1 MSIPTFCKFFT
12 SGFNPDSV
20 AEAVFDPKAVIYFEF
35 KLVAESASGST
46 DSVFGVG
53 IDDEYGVG
61 IDDVFG
67 VGIDDVFGVGIDDV
81 FGVGIDDVFGVGIDD
96 VFGVGIEEE
105 EVSDELEFEEDE
117 LSVEVFK
124 DGVFWVVE
132 VEGVGLEVSVLG
144 VGEGILGE
152 GVGVGFPLDAVGIG
166 ISIDAMG
173 VEIPGEVGTGIP
185 RIGVVILGVVFMLVF
200 GVGEGLLL
208 IVGDTISSSSKEIL
222 KIIIYKYFYYENIKR
237 HYLDFL

>member
-20 AEAVFDPKAVIYFEF
+20 AEAVFDPIAVIYFEF

-53 IDDEYGVG
+53 IDDEY
-61 IDDVFG
+61 
-67 VGIDDVFGVGIDDV
+67 
-81 FGVGIDDVFGVGIDD
+81 GVGIDDVFGVGIDD

-166 ISIDAMG
+166 ISIDAVG

-185 RIGVVILGVVFMLVF
+185 RIGVVILGVVFILVF

-222 KIIIYKYFYYENIKR
+222 KITIYKYFYYENIKR
-237 HYLDFL
+237 HYLDFI

>member
-20 AEAVFDPKAVIYFEF
+20 AEAVFDPIAVIYFEF

-81 FGVGIDDVFGVGIDD
+81 FGVGI
-96 VFGVGIEEE
+96 EEE
-105 EVSDELEFEEDE
+105 EVSDELEFEDDE

-166 ISIDAMG
+166 ISIDAVG

-185 RIGVVILGVVFMLVF
+185 RIGVVILGVVFILVF

-222 KIIIYKYFYYENIKR
+222 KITIYKYF
-237 HYLDFL
+237 

>member
-20 AEAVFDPKAVIYFEF
+20 AEAVFDPIAVIYFEF
-35 KLVAESASGST
+35 KLVAESASGSS
-46 DSVFGVG
+46 DSAFGVG
-53 IDDEYGVG
+53 IDDEY
-61 IDDVFG
+61 G

-144 VGEGILGE
+144 V
-152 GVGVGFPLDAVGIG
+152 
-166 ISIDAMG
+166 
-173 VEIPGEVGTGIP
+173 
-185 RIGVVILGVVFMLVF
+185 
-200 GVGEGLLL
+200 
-208 IVGDTISSSSKEIL
+208 
-222 KIIIYKYFYYENIKR
+222 
-237 HYLDFL
+237 